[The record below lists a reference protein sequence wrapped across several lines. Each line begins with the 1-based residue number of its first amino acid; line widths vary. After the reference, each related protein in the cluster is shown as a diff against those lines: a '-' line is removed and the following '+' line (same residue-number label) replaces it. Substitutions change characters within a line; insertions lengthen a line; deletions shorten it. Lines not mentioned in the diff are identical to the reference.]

1 MADADLSPQTAVRRH
16 DAEGGARSGGAQT
29 EGDARRKASGASS
42 EDTPVLE
49 VENLSVTFPQ
59 RKSAPVNAV
68 RGVSYSVKKGE
79 FLAIVGESG
88 SGKSVSSTAVMGLLP
103 STAQISGD
111 IRYKGE
117 SLIGKTDHELSRLRG
132 SNIAMVF
139 QDPLSALNPVHPVGK
154 QIVEALLIHDPK
166 MSKDA
171 AWERAVELLRTVGI
185 PDPENRAN
193 AFPHEYSGGMRQRAM
208 IAIAIANNP
217 DLIIA
222 DEPTTALDVTIQAQI
237 MELLRK
243 AQQLTGAAI
252 VLITHDLGVV
262 AGYADKVA
270 VMYAGKLIETG
281 TVDDIFYRPRM
292 PYTIGLL
299 RSVPNVFTA
308 GKERL
313 VPLEGKP
320 PQLNALP
327 PGCPFADRC
336 PIAVDACLTAE
347 PELEEVHGEKLEADT
362 PIGTE
367 GHFAA
372 CIRSDEIE
380 AGTLKAPE
388 IFPRP
393 EPVEAVDRSGTSE
406 VLKVTD
412 LVKHFPLTKGAV
424 FRRRVG
430 TVRAVDGI
438 SFTLH
443 SGQTLGLVGES
454 GCGKS
459 TAVTQVMEMK
469 KPQAG
474 SIVINGVD
482 IEEAT
487 AAQRRTMRK
496 DVQIV
501 FQNPSAALD
510 PRLPVLDI
518 VGEPLTAHRVPA
530 KEREKRV
537 GDMLEL
543 VGLDRDM
550 AGRYPH
556 EFSGGQKQRIGI
568 ARALITDPK
577 VLVLDEPVSALDVS
591 IQAGVINLLEDLRDR
606 LDLSYVFVAHDLAVV
621 RQISDIIAV
630 MYLGRI
636 IEYGPVADVYENP
649 KHPYTRALISA
660 VPVPDPEVES
670 NRSQVLLEGDLP
682 APTQEFTGCAF
693 VSRCPLFKL
702 LDADAQ
708 AKCRQIRPELQ
719 QLGESAAACHHT
731 EHGHLLEES
740 HPTA

>member
-1 MADADLSPQTAVRRH
+1 MADTELSTQTTASRGAADEA
-16 DAEGGARSGGAQT
+16 
-29 EGDARRKASGASS
+29 
-42 EDTPVLE
+42 PVLE

-59 RKSAPVNAV
+59 RKSAPVQAV

-117 SLIGKTDHELSRLRG
+117 SLIGKTDHQMSRLRG

-154 QIVEALLIHDPK
+154 QIVEALIIHDPK
-166 MSKDA
+166 LSKEA
-171 AWERAVELLRTVGI
+171 AWERAVELLRIVGI

-208 IAIAIANNP
+208 IAIAIANDP

-243 AQQLTGAAI
+243 AQEITGAAI

-281 TVDDIFYRPRM
+281 TIDDIFYRPRM

-299 RSVPNVFTA
+299 RSVPNVVTA

-313 VPLEGKP
+313 VPLEGRP

-327 PGCPFADRC
+327 KGCPFAQRC
-336 PIAVDACLTAE
+336 PIAVEACLEVE
-347 PELEEVHGEKLEADT
+347 PDLQEVHGEVPAAESVVDS
-362 PIGTE
+362 E

-372 CIRSDEIE
+372 CIRADEIE
-380 AGTLKAPE
+380 SGALKAHE

-393 EPVEAVDRSGTSE
+393 EPVEIVDRSGRE
-406 VLKVTD
+406 KVLEVTD

-438 SFTLH
+438 SFELQT
-443 SGQTLGLVGES
+443 GQTLGLVGES

-469 KPQAG
+469 KPQSG
-474 SIVINGVD
+474 TITINGVNV
-482 IEEAT
+482 ESASPQ
-487 AAQRRTMRK
+487 QRREMRK

-518 VGEPLTAHRVPA
+518 VGEPLTAHGVSA
-530 KEREKRV
+530 ADREKRV

-543 VGLDRDM
+543 VGLDRSM
-550 AGRYPH
+550 ASRYPH

-606 LDLSYVFVAHDLAVV
+606 LGLSYVFVAHDLAVV
-621 RQISDIIAV
+621 RQISDVIAV

-670 NRSQVLLEGDLP
+670 KRTQVLLEGDLP

-693 VSRCPLFKL
+693 VSRCPLYKL

-708 AKCRQIRPELQ
+708 AKCREVSPELRKV
-719 QLGESAAACHHT
+719 GESAAACHHT
-731 EHGHLLEES
+731 ENSGLLETS
-740 HPTA
+740 HPTV

>member
-1 MADADLSPQTAVRRH
+1 MADTELSTQTTA
-16 DAEGGARSGGAQT
+16 SGGAVD
-29 EGDARRKASGASS
+29 EA
-42 EDTPVLE
+42 PVLE

-59 RKSAPVNAV
+59 RKSAPVQAV

-117 SLIGKTDHELSRLRG
+117 SLIGKTDHQMSRLRG

-154 QIVEALLIHDPK
+154 QIVEALIIHDPK
-166 MSKDA
+166 LSKEA
-171 AWERAVELLRTVGI
+171 AWERAVELLRIVGI

-208 IAIAIANNP
+208 IAIAIANDP

-243 AQQLTGAAI
+243 AQEITGAAI

-281 TVDDIFYRPRM
+281 SIDDIFYRPRM

-299 RSVPNVFTA
+299 RSVPNVVTA

-313 VPLEGKP
+313 VPLEGRP

-327 PGCPFADRC
+327 KGCPFAERC
-336 PIAVDACLTAE
+336 PIAVEACLEAE
-347 PELEEVHGEKLEADT
+347 PDLQEVHGEVPAAESAVD
-362 PIGTE
+362 PE

-372 CIRSDEIE
+372 CIRADEIE
-380 AGTLKAPE
+380 SGALKAHE

-393 EPVEAVDRSGTSE
+393 EPVEIVDRSGRE
-406 VLKVTD
+406 KVLEVTD
-412 LVKHFPLTKGAV
+412 LVKHFPLMKGAV

-438 SFTLH
+438 SFELH
-443 SGQTLGLVGES
+443 TGQTLGLVGES

-469 KPQAG
+469 KPQSG
-474 SIVINGVD
+474 TITINGIDV
-482 IEEAT
+482 ESASPQ
-487 AAQRRTMRK
+487 QRREMRK

-518 VGEPLTAHRVPA
+518 VGEPLTAHGVA
-530 KEREKRV
+530 AADREKRV

-543 VGLDRDM
+543 VGLDRSM
-550 AGRYPH
+550 ASRYPH

-606 LDLSYVFVAHDLAVV
+606 LGLSYVFVAHDLAVV
-621 RQISDIIAV
+621 RQISDVIAV

-670 NRSQVLLEGDLP
+670 KRTQVLLEGDLP

-693 VSRCPLFKL
+693 VSRCPLYKL

-708 AKCRQIRPELQ
+708 AKCREVSPELRKV
-719 QLGESAAACHHT
+719 GESAAACHHT
-731 EHGHLLEES
+731 ENSGLLEKS
-740 HPTA
+740 HPTV

>member
-1 MADADLSPQTAVRRH
+1 MADTELSTQTTA
-16 DAEGGARSGGAQT
+16 SGGAVD
-29 EGDARRKASGASS
+29 EA
-42 EDTPVLE
+42 PVLE

-59 RKSAPVNAV
+59 RKSAPVQAV

-117 SLIGKTDHELSRLRG
+117 SLIGKTDHQMSRLRG

-154 QIVEALLIHDPK
+154 QIVEALIIHDPK
-166 MSKDA
+166 LSKEA
-171 AWERAVELLRTVGI
+171 AWDRAVELLRIVGI

-243 AQQLTGAAI
+243 AQEITGAAI

-281 TVDDIFYRPRM
+281 SIDDIFYRPRM

-299 RSVPNVFTA
+299 RSVPNVVTA

-313 VPLEGKP
+313 VPLEGRP

-327 PGCPFADRC
+327 KGCPFAERC
-336 PIAVDACLTAE
+336 PIAVEACLEVE
-347 PELEEVHGEKLEADT
+347 PDLQEVHGEVPAAESVVDS
-362 PIGTE
+362 E

-372 CIRSDEIE
+372 CIRADEIDSG
-380 AGTLKAPE
+380 ALKAHE

-393 EPVEAVDRSGTSE
+393 EPVEIVDRSGRE
-406 VLKVTD
+406 KVLEVTD

-438 SFTLH
+438 SFELQT
-443 SGQTLGLVGES
+443 GQTLGLVGES

-469 KPQAG
+469 KPQSG
-474 SIVINGVD
+474 TISINGVNV
-482 IEEAT
+482 ESASPQ
-487 AAQRRTMRK
+487 QRREMRK

-518 VGEPLTAHRVPA
+518 VGEPLTAHGVSA
-530 KEREKRV
+530 ADREKRV

-543 VGLDRDM
+543 VGLDRSM
-550 AGRYPH
+550 ASRYPH

-606 LDLSYVFVAHDLAVV
+606 LGLSYVFVAHDLAVV
-621 RQISDIIAV
+621 RQISDVIAV

-670 NRSQVLLEGDLP
+670 KRTQVLLEGDLP

-693 VSRCPLFKL
+693 VSRCPLYKL

-708 AKCRQIRPELQ
+708 AKCREVSPELRKV
-719 QLGESAAACHHT
+719 GESAAACHHT
-731 EHGHLLEES
+731 ENSGLLEKS
-740 HPTA
+740 HPTV

>member
-1 MADADLSPQTAVRRH
+1 M
-16 DAEGGARSGGAQT
+16 
-29 EGDARRKASGASS
+29 
-42 EDTPVLE
+42 
-49 VENLSVTFPQ
+49 
-59 RKSAPVNAV
+59 
-68 RGVSYSVKKGE
+68 
-79 FLAIVGESG
+79 
-88 SGKSVSSTAVMGLLP
+88 
-103 STAQISGD
+103 
-111 IRYKGE
+111 
-117 SLIGKTDHELSRLRG
+117 SRLRG
-132 SNIAMVF
+132 SSIAMVF

-154 QIVEALLIHDPK
+154 QIVEALIIHDPK
-166 MSKDA
+166 LSKEA

-243 AQQLTGAAI
+243 AQEITGAAI

-281 TVDDIFYRPRM
+281 SIDDIFYRPRM

-299 RSVPNVFTA
+299 RSVPNVVTA

-313 VPLEGKP
+313 VPLEGRP

-327 PGCPFADRC
+327 KGCPFAQRC
-336 PIAVDACLTAE
+336 PIAVEACLEVE
-347 PELEEVHGEKLEADT
+347 PDLQEVHGEVPAAESVVDS
-362 PIGTE
+362 E

-372 CIRSDEIE
+372 CIRADEIE
-380 AGTLKAPE
+380 SGALKAHE

-393 EPVEAVDRSGTSE
+393 EPVEIVDRSGRE
-406 VLKVTD
+406 QVLEVTD

-438 SFTLH
+438 SFELH
-443 SGQTLGLVGES
+443 TGQTLGLVGES

-469 KPQAG
+469 KPQSG
-474 SIVINGVD
+474 TITINGVNV
-482 IEEAT
+482 ESASPQ
-487 AAQRRTMRK
+487 QRREMRK

-518 VGEPLTAHRVPA
+518 VGEPLTAHGVSA
-530 KEREKRV
+530 ADREKRV

-543 VGLDRDM
+543 VGLDRSM
-550 AGRYPH
+550 ASRYPH

-606 LDLSYVFVAHDLAVV
+606 LGLSYVFVAHDLAVV
-621 RQISDIIAV
+621 RQISDVIAV

-670 NRSQVLLEGDLP
+670 KRTQVLLEGDLP

-693 VSRCPLFKL
+693 VSRCPLYKL

-708 AKCRQIRPELQ
+708 AKCREVSPELRKV
-719 QLGESAAACHHT
+719 GESAAACHHT
-731 EHGHLLEES
+731 ENSGLLEKS
-740 HPTA
+740 HPTV

>member
-1 MADADLSPQTAVRRH
+1 MADTELSTQTTA
-16 DAEGGARSGGAQT
+16 SGGAVD
-29 EGDARRKASGASS
+29 EA
-42 EDTPVLE
+42 PVLE

-59 RKSAPVNAV
+59 RKSAPVQAV

-117 SLIGKTDHELSRLRG
+117 SLIGKTDHQMSRLRG

-154 QIVEALLIHDPK
+154 QIVEALIIHDPK
-166 MSKDA
+166 LSKEA
-171 AWERAVELLRTVGI
+171 AWERAVELLRIVGI

-208 IAIAIANNP
+208 IAIAIANDP

-243 AQQLTGAAI
+243 AQEITGAAI

-281 TVDDIFYRPRM
+281 SIDDIFYRPRM

-299 RSVPNVFTA
+299 RSVPNVVTA

-313 VPLEGKP
+313 VPLEGRP

-327 PGCPFADRC
+327 KGCPFAERC
-336 PIAVDACLTAE
+336 PIAVEACLEIE
-347 PELEEVHGEKLEADT
+347 PDLQEVHGEVPAAESVVDS
-362 PIGTE
+362 E

-372 CIRSDEIE
+372 CIRADEIE
-380 AGTLKAPE
+380 SGALKAHE

-393 EPVEAVDRSGTSE
+393 EPVEIVDRSGRE
-406 VLKVTD
+406 KVLEVTD

-438 SFTLH
+438 SFELQT
-443 SGQTLGLVGES
+443 GQTLGLVGES

-469 KPQAG
+469 KPQSG
-474 SIVINGVD
+474 TITINGIDV
-482 IEEAT
+482 ESASPQ
-487 AAQRRTMRK
+487 QRREMRK

-518 VGEPLTAHRVPA
+518 VGEPLTVHGVAA
-530 KEREKRV
+530 ADREKRV

-543 VGLDRDM
+543 VGLDRSM
-550 AGRYPH
+550 ASRYPH

-606 LDLSYVFVAHDLAVV
+606 LGLSYVFVAHDLAVV
-621 RQISDIIAV
+621 RQISDVIAV

-670 NRSQVLLEGDLP
+670 KRTQVLLEGDLP

-693 VSRCPLFKL
+693 VSRCPLYKL

-708 AKCRQIRPELQ
+708 AKCREVSPELRKV
-719 QLGESAAACHHT
+719 GESAAACHHT
-731 EHGHLLEES
+731 ENSGLLEKS
-740 HPTA
+740 HPTV

>member
-1 MADADLSPQTAVRRH
+1 MADTELSTQTTA
-16 DAEGGARSGGAQT
+16 SGGAVD
-29 EGDARRKASGASS
+29 EA
-42 EDTPVLE
+42 PVLE

-59 RKSAPVNAV
+59 RKSAPVQAV

-117 SLIGKTDHELSRLRG
+117 SLIGKTDHQMSRLRG

-154 QIVEALLIHDPK
+154 QIVEALIIHNPK
-166 MSKDA
+166 LSKEA

-208 IAIAIANNP
+208 IAIAIANDP

-243 AQQLTGAAI
+243 AQEITGAAV

-281 TVDDIFYRPRM
+281 SIDDIFYRPRM

-299 RSVPNVFTA
+299 RSVPNVVTA

-313 VPLEGKP
+313 VPLEGRP

-327 PGCPFADRC
+327 KGCPFAQRC
-336 PIAVDACLTAE
+336 PIAVEACLEIE
-347 PELEEVHGEKLEADT
+347 PDLQEVHGEVAAAESVVDS
-362 PIGTE
+362 E

-372 CIRSDEIE
+372 CIRADEIE
-380 AGTLKAPE
+380 SGALKAHE

-393 EPVEAVDRSGTSE
+393 EPVEIVDRSGRE
-406 VLKVTD
+406 KVLEVTD

-438 SFTLH
+438 SFELQT
-443 SGQTLGLVGES
+443 GQTLGLVGES

-469 KPQAG
+469 KPQSG
-474 SIVINGVD
+474 TISINGIDV
-482 IEEAT
+482 ESASPQ
-487 AAQRRTMRK
+487 QRREMRK

-518 VGEPLTAHRVPA
+518 VGEPLTAHGVA
-530 KEREKRV
+530 AADREKRV

-543 VGLDRDM
+543 VGLDRSM
-550 AGRYPH
+550 ASRYPH

-606 LDLSYVFVAHDLAVV
+606 LGLSYVFVAHDLAVV
-621 RQISDIIAV
+621 RQISDVIAV

-670 NRSQVLLEGDLP
+670 KRTQVLLEGDLP

-693 VSRCPLFKL
+693 VSRCPLYKL

-708 AKCRQIRPELQ
+708 AKCREVSPELRKV
-719 QLGESAAACHHT
+719 GESAAACHHT
-731 EHGHLLEES
+731 ENSGLLEKS
-740 HPTA
+740 HPTV

>member
-1 MADADLSPQTAVRRH
+1 MADTELSTQTTA
-16 DAEGGARSGGAQT
+16 SGGAVD
-29 EGDARRKASGASS
+29 EA
-42 EDTPVLE
+42 PVLE

-59 RKSAPVNAV
+59 RKSAPVQAV

-117 SLIGKTDHELSRLRG
+117 SLIGKTDHQMSRLRG

-154 QIVEALLIHDPK
+154 QIVEALIIHDPK
-166 MSKDA
+166 LSKEA
-171 AWERAVELLRTVGI
+171 AWDRAVELLRIVGI

-243 AQQLTGAAI
+243 AQEITGAAI

-281 TVDDIFYRPRM
+281 SIDNIFYRPRM

-299 RSVPNVFTA
+299 RSVPNVVTA

-313 VPLEGKP
+313 VPLEGRP

-327 PGCPFADRC
+327 KGCPFAERC
-336 PIAVDACLTAE
+336 PIAVEACLEVE
-347 PELEEVHGEKLEADT
+347 PDLQEVHGEVPASESVVDS
-362 PIGTE
+362 E

-372 CIRSDEIE
+372 CIRADEIE
-380 AGTLKAPE
+380 SGELKAHE

-393 EPVEAVDRSGTSE
+393 EPVEIVDRSGRE
-406 VLKVTD
+406 KVLEVTD
-412 LVKHFPLTKGAV
+412 VVKHFPLTKGAV

-438 SFTLH
+438 SFELQT
-443 SGQTLGLVGES
+443 GQTLGLVGES

-469 KPQAG
+469 KPQSG
-474 SIVINGVD
+474 TITINGVNV
-482 IEEAT
+482 ESASPQ
-487 AAQRRTMRK
+487 QRREMRK

-518 VGEPLTAHRVPA
+518 VGEPLTVHGVAA
-530 KEREKRV
+530 ADREKRV

-543 VGLDRDM
+543 VGLDRSM
-550 AGRYPH
+550 ASRYPH

-591 IQAGVINLLEDLRDR
+591 IQAGVINLLEDLRNR
-606 LDLSYVFVAHDLAVV
+606 LGLSYVFVAHDLAVV
-621 RQISDIIAV
+621 RQISDVIAV

-670 NRSQVLLEGDLP
+670 KRTQVLLEGDLP

-693 VSRCPLFKL
+693 VSRCPLYKL

-708 AKCRQIRPELQ
+708 AKCREVSPELRKV
-719 QLGESAAACHHT
+719 GESAAACHHT
-731 EHGHLLEES
+731 ENSGLLEKS
-740 HPTA
+740 HPTV

>member
-1 MADADLSPQTAVRRH
+1 MADTELSTQTTASRGAADEA
-16 DAEGGARSGGAQT
+16 
-29 EGDARRKASGASS
+29 
-42 EDTPVLE
+42 PVLE

-59 RKSAPVNAV
+59 RKSAPVQAV

-117 SLIGKTDHELSRLRG
+117 SLIGKTDHQMSRLRG

-154 QIVEALLIHDPK
+154 QIVEALIIHDPK
-166 MSKDA
+166 LSKEA
-171 AWERAVELLRTVGI
+171 AWERAVELLRIVGI

-208 IAIAIANNP
+208 IAIAIANDP

-243 AQQLTGAAI
+243 AQEITGAAI

-281 TVDDIFYRPRM
+281 SIDDIFYRPRM

-299 RSVPNVFTA
+299 RSVPNVVTA

-313 VPLEGKP
+313 VPLEGRP

-327 PGCPFADRC
+327 KGCPFAERC
-336 PIAVDACLTAE
+336 PIAVEACLEDE
-347 PELEEVHGEKLEADT
+347 PDLQEVHGEVPAAESAVD
-362 PIGTE
+362 PE
-367 GHFAA
+367 GHFVA
-372 CIRSDEIE
+372 CIRADEIDSG
-380 AGTLKAPE
+380 ALKAHE

-393 EPVEAVDRSGTSE
+393 EPVEIVDRSGRE
-406 VLKVTD
+406 KVLEVTD

-438 SFTLH
+438 SFELQT
-443 SGQTLGLVGES
+443 GQTLGLVGES

-469 KPQAG
+469 KPQSG
-474 SIVINGVD
+474 TITINGIDV
-482 IEEAT
+482 ESASPQ
-487 AAQRRTMRK
+487 QRREMRK

-518 VGEPLTAHRVPA
+518 VGEPLTVHGVAA
-530 KEREKRV
+530 ADREKRV

-543 VGLDRDM
+543 VGLDRSM
-550 AGRYPH
+550 ASRYPH

-606 LDLSYVFVAHDLAVV
+606 LGLSYIFVAHDLAVV
-621 RQISDIIAV
+621 RQISDVIAV

-670 NRSQVLLEGDLP
+670 KRTQVLLEGDLP

-693 VSRCPLFKL
+693 VSRCPLYKL

-708 AKCRQIRPELQ
+708 AKCREVSPELRKV
-719 QLGESAAACHHT
+719 GESAAACHHT
-731 EHGHLLEES
+731 ENSGLLEKS
-740 HPTA
+740 HPTV

>member
-1 MADADLSPQTAVRRH
+1 MADTELSTQTTASRGAADEA
-16 DAEGGARSGGAQT
+16 
-29 EGDARRKASGASS
+29 
-42 EDTPVLE
+42 PVLE

-59 RKSAPVNAV
+59 RKSAPVQAV

-117 SLIGKTDHELSRLRG
+117 SLIGKTDHQMSRLRG

-154 QIVEALLIHDPK
+154 QIVEALIIHDPK
-166 MSKDA
+166 LSKEA
-171 AWERAVELLRTVGI
+171 AWERAVELLRIVGI

-208 IAIAIANNP
+208 IAIAIANDP

-243 AQQLTGAAI
+243 AQEITGAAI

-281 TVDDIFYRPRM
+281 TIDDIFYRPRM

-299 RSVPNVFTA
+299 RSVPNVVTA

-313 VPLEGKP
+313 VPLEGRP

-327 PGCPFADRC
+327 KGCPFAQRC
-336 PIAVDACLTAE
+336 PIAVEACLEVE
-347 PELEEVHGEKLEADT
+347 PDLQEVHGEVPAAESVVDS
-362 PIGTE
+362 E

-372 CIRSDEIE
+372 CIRADEIE
-380 AGTLKAPE
+380 SGALKAHE

-393 EPVEAVDRSGTSE
+393 EPVEIVDRSGRE
-406 VLKVTD
+406 KVLEVTD

-438 SFTLH
+438 SFELQT
-443 SGQTLGLVGES
+443 GQTLGLVGES

-469 KPQAG
+469 KPQSGTIA
-474 SIVINGVD
+474 INGVNV
-482 IEEAT
+482 ESAT
-487 AAQRRTMRK
+487 PQQRREMRK

-518 VGEPLTAHRVPA
+518 VGEPLTAHGVSA
-530 KEREKRV
+530 ADREKRV

-543 VGLDRDM
+543 VGLDRTM
-550 AGRYPH
+550 ASRYPH

-606 LDLSYVFVAHDLAVV
+606 LGLSYVFVAHDLAVV
-621 RQISDIIAV
+621 RQISDVIAV

-670 NRSQVLLEGDLP
+670 KRTQVLLEGDLP

-693 VSRCPLFKL
+693 VSRCPLYKL

-708 AKCRQIRPELQ
+708 AKCREVSPELRKV
-719 QLGESAAACHHT
+719 GESAAACHHT
-731 EHGHLLEES
+731 ENSGLLEKS
-740 HPTA
+740 HPTV

>member
-1 MADADLSPQTAVRRH
+1 MADTELSTQTTASRGAADEA
-16 DAEGGARSGGAQT
+16 
-29 EGDARRKASGASS
+29 
-42 EDTPVLE
+42 PVLE

-59 RKSAPVNAV
+59 RKSAPVQAV

-117 SLIGKTDHELSRLRG
+117 SLIGKTDHQMSRLRG

-154 QIVEALLIHDPK
+154 QIVEALIIHDPK
-166 MSKDA
+166 LSKEA
-171 AWERAVELLRTVGI
+171 AWDRAVELLRIVGI

-208 IAIAIANNP
+208 IAIAIANDP

-243 AQQLTGAAI
+243 AQEITGAAI

-281 TVDDIFYRPRM
+281 SIDDIFYRPRM

-299 RSVPNVFTA
+299 RSVPNVVTA

-313 VPLEGKP
+313 VPLEGRP

-327 PGCPFADRC
+327 KGCPFAERC
-336 PIAVDACLTAE
+336 PIAVEACLEVE
-347 PELEEVHGEKLEADT
+347 PDLQEVHGEV
-362 PIGTE
+362 PGTESVVDSE

-372 CIRSDEIE
+372 CIRADEIE
-380 AGTLKAPE
+380 SGALKAHE

-393 EPVEAVDRSGTSE
+393 EPVEIVDRSGRE
-406 VLKVTD
+406 KVLEVTD

-438 SFTLH
+438 SFELQT
-443 SGQTLGLVGES
+443 GQTLGLVGES

-469 KPQAG
+469 KPQSG
-474 SIVINGVD
+474 TITINGIDV
-482 IEEAT
+482 ESASPQ
-487 AAQRRTMRK
+487 QRREMRK

-518 VGEPLTAHRVPA
+518 VGEPLTVHGVAA
-530 KEREKRV
+530 ADREKRV

-543 VGLDRDM
+543 VGLDRTM
-550 AGRYPH
+550 ASRYPH

-606 LDLSYVFVAHDLAVV
+606 LGLSYVFVAHDLAVV
-621 RQISDIIAV
+621 RQISDVIAV

-670 NRSQVLLEGDLP
+670 KRTQVLLEGDLP

-693 VSRCPLFKL
+693 VSRCPLYKL

-708 AKCRQIRPELQ
+708 AKCREVSPELRKV
-719 QLGESAAACHHT
+719 GESAAACHHT
-731 EHGHLLEES
+731 ENSGLLEKS
-740 HPTA
+740 HPTV

>member
-1 MADADLSPQTAVRRH
+1 MADTELSTQTTA
-16 DAEGGARSGGAQT
+16 S
-29 EGDARRKASGASS
+29 SGAVD
-42 EDTPVLE
+42 EAPVLE

-59 RKSAPVNAV
+59 RKSAPVQAV

-117 SLIGKTDHELSRLRG
+117 SLIGKTDHQMSRLRG

-154 QIVEALLIHDPK
+154 QIVEALIIHDPK
-166 MSKDA
+166 LSKEA
-171 AWERAVELLRTVGI
+171 AWERAVELLRIVGI

-208 IAIAIANNP
+208 IAIAIANDP

-243 AQQLTGAAI
+243 AQEITGAAI

-281 TVDDIFYRPRM
+281 SIDDIFYRPRM

-299 RSVPNVFTA
+299 RSVPNVVTA

-313 VPLEGKP
+313 VPLEGRP

-327 PGCPFADRC
+327 KGCPFAERC
-336 PIAVDACLTAE
+336 PIAVEACLEVE
-347 PELEEVHGEKLEADT
+347 PNLQEVHGEVPAAESVVDS
-362 PIGTE
+362 E

-372 CIRSDEIE
+372 CIRADEIE
-380 AGTLKAPE
+380 SGALKAHE

-393 EPVEAVDRSGTSE
+393 EPVETVDRSGRE
-406 VLKVTD
+406 KVLEVTD

-438 SFTLH
+438 SFELQT
-443 SGQTLGLVGES
+443 GQTLGLVGES

-469 KPQAG
+469 KPQSG
-474 SIVINGVD
+474 TITINGVNV
-482 IEEAT
+482 ESASPQ
-487 AAQRRTMRK
+487 QRREMRK

-518 VGEPLTAHRVPA
+518 VGEPLTVHGVAA
-530 KEREKRV
+530 ADREKRV

-543 VGLDRDM
+543 VGLDRSM
-550 AGRYPH
+550 ASRYPH

-606 LDLSYVFVAHDLAVV
+606 LGLSYVFVAHDLAVV
-621 RQISDIIAV
+621 RQISDVIAV

-670 NRSQVLLEGDLP
+670 KRTQVLLEGDLP

-693 VSRCPLFKL
+693 VSRCPLYKL

-708 AKCRQIRPELQ
+708 AKCREVSPELRKV
-719 QLGESAAACHHT
+719 GESAAACHHT
-731 EHGHLLEES
+731 ENSGLLEKS
-740 HPTA
+740 HPTV

>member
-1 MADADLSPQTAVRRH
+1 MADTELPTQTTTSGNTADEA
-16 DAEGGARSGGAQT
+16 
-29 EGDARRKASGASS
+29 
-42 EDTPVLE
+42 PVLE

-59 RKSAPVNAV
+59 RKSAPVEAV

-117 SLIGKTDHELSRLRG
+117 SLIGKTDHQMSQLRG
-132 SNIAMVF
+132 SSIAMVF

-154 QIVEALLIHDPK
+154 QIVEALIIHNPK
-166 MSKDA
+166 LSKDD
-171 AWERAVELLRTVGI
+171 AWERAVELLRVVGI

-208 IAIAIANNP
+208 IAIAIANDP

-243 AQQLTGAAI
+243 AQELTGAAI

-281 TVDDIFYRPRM
+281 SIDDIFYRPRM

-299 RSVPNVFTA
+299 RSVPNVVTA

-313 VPLEGKP
+313 VPLEGRP

-327 PGCPFADRC
+327 KGCPFAQRC
-336 PIAVDACLTAE
+336 PIAVEACLETE
-347 PELEEVHGEKLEADT
+347 PHLEEVHGEVPAEQAVVDS
-362 PIGTE
+362 E

-372 CIRSDEIE
+372 CIRADEIE
-380 AGTLKAPE
+380 SGALEAHE

-393 EPVEAVDRSGTSE
+393 EPVEIVDRSGSE
-406 VLKVTD
+406 KVLEVTD

-438 SFTLH
+438 SFELH
-443 SGQTLGLVGES
+443 TGQTLGLVGES

-469 KPQAG
+469 KPQSG
-474 SIVINGVD
+474 TITINGIN
-482 IEEAT
+482 IESAST
-487 AAQRRTMRK
+487 QQRREMRK

-518 VGEPLTAHRVPA
+518 VGEPLTAHGVA
-530 KEREKRV
+530 KGDREKRV

-543 VGLDRDM
+543 VGLDRSM
-550 AGRYPH
+550 ASRYPH

-577 VLVLDEPVSALDVS
+577 VLILDEPVSALDVS

-606 LDLSYVFVAHDLAVV
+606 LGLSYVFVAHDLAVI

-636 IEYGPVADVYENP
+636 IEYGPVGEVYENP
-649 KHPYTRALISA
+649 KHPYTRALISS
-660 VPVPDPEVES
+660 VPVPDPKIES
-670 NRSQVLLEGDLP
+670 QRSQVLLEGDLP

-693 VSRCPLFKL
+693 AARCPLYKL

-708 AKCRQIRPELQ
+708 AQCREVSPGLNKVGQ
-719 QLGESAAACHHT
+719 SAAACHHT
-731 EHGHLLEES
+731 DNSGLLEKN
-740 HPTA
+740 HPAV

>member
-1 MADADLSPQTAVRRH
+1 MADTELSTQTAASR
-16 DAEGGARSGGAQT
+16 GAVDEA
-29 EGDARRKASGASS
+29 
-42 EDTPVLE
+42 PVLE

-59 RKSAPVNAV
+59 RKSAPVQAV

-117 SLIGKTDHELSRLRG
+117 SLIGKTDHQMSRLRG

-154 QIVEALLIHDPK
+154 QIVEALIIHDPK
-166 MSKDA
+166 LSKEA
-171 AWERAVELLRTVGI
+171 AWERAVELLRIVGI

-208 IAIAIANNP
+208 IAIAIANDP

-243 AQQLTGAAI
+243 AQEITGAAI

-281 TVDDIFYRPRM
+281 SIDDIFYRPRM

-299 RSVPNVFTA
+299 RSVPNVVTA

-313 VPLEGKP
+313 VPLEGRP

-327 PGCPFADRC
+327 KGCPFAQRC
-336 PIAVDACLTAE
+336 PIAVEACLEIE
-347 PELEEVHGEKLEADT
+347 PDLQEVHGEVPAAESVVDS
-362 PIGTE
+362 E

-372 CIRSDEIE
+372 CIRADEIE
-380 AGTLKAPE
+380 SGTLKAHE

-393 EPVEAVDRSGTSE
+393 EPVEIVDRSGRE
-406 VLKVTD
+406 KVLEVTD
-412 LVKHFPLTKGAV
+412 LVKHFSLTKGAV

-438 SFTLH
+438 SFELH
-443 SGQTLGLVGES
+443 TGQTLGLVGES

-469 KPQAG
+469 KPQSGTIA
-474 SIVINGVD
+474 INGVNV
-482 IEEAT
+482 ESAT
-487 AAQRRTMRK
+487 PQQRREMRK

-518 VGEPLTAHRVPA
+518 VGEPLTAHGVSA
-530 KEREKRV
+530 ADREKRV

-543 VGLDRDM
+543 VGLDRTM
-550 AGRYPH
+550 ASRYPH

-606 LDLSYVFVAHDLAVV
+606 LGLSYVFVAHDLAVV
-621 RQISDIIAV
+621 RQISDVIAV

-670 NRSQVLLEGDLP
+670 KRTHVLLEGDLP

-693 VSRCPLFKL
+693 VSRCPLYKL
-702 LDADAQ
+702 LDTDAQ
-708 AKCRQIRPELQ
+708 AKCREVSPELRTV
-719 QLGESAAACHHT
+719 GESAAACHHT
-731 EHGHLLEES
+731 ENSGLLETN
-740 HPTA
+740 HPTV

>member
-1 MADADLSPQTAVRRH
+1 MADTELSTQTTA
-16 DAEGGARSGGAQT
+16 SGGAVD
-29 EGDARRKASGASS
+29 EA
-42 EDTPVLE
+42 PVLE

-59 RKSAPVNAV
+59 RKSAPVQAV

-117 SLIGKTDHELSRLRG
+117 SLIGKTDHQMSRLRG

-154 QIVEALLIHDPK
+154 QIVEALIIHNPK
-166 MSKDA
+166 LSKEA
-171 AWERAVELLRTVGI
+171 AWERSVELLRTVGI

-208 IAIAIANNP
+208 IAIAIANDP

-243 AQQLTGAAI
+243 AQEITGAAI

-281 TVDDIFYRPRM
+281 SIDDIFYRPRM

-299 RSVPNVFTA
+299 RSVPNVVTA

-313 VPLEGKP
+313 VPLEGRP

-327 PGCPFADRC
+327 KGCPFAQRC
-336 PIAVDACLTAE
+336 PIAVEACLEIE
-347 PELEEVHGEKLEADT
+347 PDLQEVHGEVAAAESVVDS
-362 PIGTE
+362 E

-372 CIRSDEIE
+372 CIRADEIE
-380 AGTLKAPE
+380 SGALKAHE
-388 IFPRP
+388 VFPRP
-393 EPVEAVDRSGTSE
+393 EPVEIVDRSGRE
-406 VLKVTD
+406 KVLEVTD

-438 SFTLH
+438 SFELQT
-443 SGQTLGLVGES
+443 GQTLGLVGES

-469 KPQAG
+469 KPQSG
-474 SIVINGVD
+474 TITINGIDV
-482 IEEAT
+482 ESASPQ
-487 AAQRRTMRK
+487 QRREMRK

-518 VGEPLTAHRVPA
+518 VGEPLTAHGVSA
-530 KEREKRV
+530 ADREKRV

-543 VGLDRDM
+543 VGLDRSM
-550 AGRYPH
+550 ASRYPH

-606 LDLSYVFVAHDLAVV
+606 LGLSYVFVAHDLAVV
-621 RQISDIIAV
+621 RQISDVIAV

-670 NRSQVLLEGDLP
+670 ARTQVLLEGDLP

-693 VSRCPLFKL
+693 VSRCPLYKL

-708 AKCRQIRPELQ
+708 AKCREVSPELRKV
-719 QLGESAAACHHT
+719 GESAAACHHT
-731 EHGHLLEES
+731 ENSGLLEKS
-740 HPTA
+740 HPTV

>member
-1 MADADLSPQTAVRRH
+1 MADTELSTQTTA
-16 DAEGGARSGGAQT
+16 SGGAVD
-29 EGDARRKASGASS
+29 EA
-42 EDTPVLE
+42 PVLE

-59 RKSAPVNAV
+59 RKSAPVQAV

-117 SLIGKTDHELSRLRG
+117 SLIGKTDHQMSRLRG

-154 QIVEALLIHDPK
+154 QIVEALIIHDPK
-166 MSKDA
+166 LSKEA
-171 AWERAVELLRTVGI
+171 AWDRAVELLRIVGI

-243 AQQLTGAAI
+243 AQEITGAAI

-281 TVDDIFYRPRM
+281 SIDNIFYRPRM

-299 RSVPNVFTA
+299 RSVPNVVTA

-313 VPLEGKP
+313 VPLEGRP

-327 PGCPFADRC
+327 KGCPFAERC
-336 PIAVDACLTAE
+336 PIAVEACLEVE
-347 PELEEVHGEKLEADT
+347 PDLQEVHGEVPAAESVVDS
-362 PIGTE
+362 E

-372 CIRSDEIE
+372 CIRADEIE
-380 AGTLKAPE
+380 SGELKAHE

-393 EPVEAVDRSGTSE
+393 EPVEIVDRSGRE
-406 VLKVTD
+406 KVLEVTD
-412 LVKHFPLTKGAV
+412 VVKHFPLTKGAV

-438 SFTLH
+438 SFELQT
-443 SGQTLGLVGES
+443 GQTLGLVGES

-469 KPQAG
+469 KPQSG
-474 SIVINGVD
+474 TISINGVNV
-482 IEEAT
+482 ESASPQ
-487 AAQRRTMRK
+487 QRREMRK

-518 VGEPLTAHRVPA
+518 VGEPLTVHGVAA
-530 KEREKRV
+530 ADREKRV

-543 VGLDRDM
+543 VGLDRSM
-550 AGRYPH
+550 ASRYPH

-606 LDLSYVFVAHDLAVV
+606 LGLSYVFVAHDLAVV
-621 RQISDIIAV
+621 RQISDVIAV

-670 NRSQVLLEGDLP
+670 KRTQVLLEGDLP

-693 VSRCPLFKL
+693 VSRCPLYKL

-708 AKCRQIRPELQ
+708 AKCREVSPELRKV
-719 QLGESAAACHHT
+719 GESAAACHHT
-731 EHGHLLEES
+731 ENSGLLEKS
-740 HPTA
+740 HPTV

>member
-1 MADADLSPQTAVRRH
+1 MADTELSTQTTA
-16 DAEGGARSGGAQT
+16 SGGAVD
-29 EGDARRKASGASS
+29 EA
-42 EDTPVLE
+42 PVLE

-59 RKSAPVNAV
+59 RKSAPVQAV
-68 RGVSYSVKKGE
+68 RGVSYCVKKGE

-117 SLIGKTDHELSRLRG
+117 SLIGKTDHQMSRLRG

-154 QIVEALLIHDPK
+154 QIVEALIIHDPK
-166 MSKDA
+166 LSKEA
-171 AWERAVELLRTVGI
+171 AWERAVELLRIVGI

-208 IAIAIANNP
+208 IAIAIANDP

-243 AQQLTGAAI
+243 AQEITGAAI

-281 TVDDIFYRPRM
+281 SIDDIFYRPRM

-299 RSVPNVFTA
+299 RSVPNVVTA

-313 VPLEGKP
+313 VPLEGRP

-327 PGCPFADRC
+327 KGCPFAQRC
-336 PIAVDACLTAE
+336 PIAVEACLEIE
-347 PELEEVHGEKLEADT
+347 PDLQEVHGKVAAAESVVDS
-362 PIGTE
+362 E

-372 CIRSDEIE
+372 CIRADEIE
-380 AGTLKAPE
+380 SGALKAHE

-393 EPVEAVDRSGTSE
+393 EPVEIVDRSGRE
-406 VLKVTD
+406 KVLEVTD

-438 SFTLH
+438 SFELQT
-443 SGQTLGLVGES
+443 GQTLGLVGES

-469 KPQAG
+469 KPQSG
-474 SIVINGVD
+474 TISINGIDV
-482 IEEAT
+482 ESASPQ
-487 AAQRRTMRK
+487 QRREMRK

-518 VGEPLTAHRVPA
+518 VGEPLTAHGVA
-530 KEREKRV
+530 AADREKRV

-543 VGLDRDM
+543 VGLDRSM
-550 AGRYPH
+550 ASRYPH

-606 LDLSYVFVAHDLAVV
+606 LGLSYVFVAHDLAVV
-621 RQISDIIAV
+621 RQISDVIAV

-670 NRSQVLLEGDLP
+670 KRTQVLLEGDLP

-693 VSRCPLFKL
+693 VSRCPLYKL

-708 AKCRQIRPELQ
+708 AKCREVSPELRKV
-719 QLGESAAACHHT
+719 GESAAACHHT
-731 EHGHLLEES
+731 ENSGLLEKS
-740 HPTA
+740 HPTV

>member
-1 MADADLSPQTAVRRH
+1 MADTELSTQTTASRGAV
-16 DAEGGARSGGAQT
+16 DEA
-29 EGDARRKASGASS
+29 
-42 EDTPVLE
+42 PVLE

-59 RKSAPVNAV
+59 RKSAPVQAV

-117 SLIGKTDHELSRLRG
+117 SLIGKTDHQMSRLRG

-154 QIVEALLIHDPK
+154 QIVEALIIHDPK
-166 MSKDA
+166 LSKEA
-171 AWERAVELLRTVGI
+171 AWERAVELLRIVGI

-208 IAIAIANNP
+208 IAIAIANDP

-243 AQQLTGAAI
+243 AQEITGAAI

-281 TVDDIFYRPRM
+281 SIDDIFYRPRM

-299 RSVPNVFTA
+299 RSVPNVVTA

-313 VPLEGKP
+313 VPLEGRP

-327 PGCPFADRC
+327 KGCPFAQRC
-336 PIAVDACLTAE
+336 PIAVEACLEIE
-347 PELEEVHGEKLEADT
+347 PDLQEVHGEVAAAESVVDS
-362 PIGTE
+362 E

-372 CIRSDEIE
+372 CIRADEIE
-380 AGTLKAPE
+380 SGALKAHE
-388 IFPRP
+388 VFPRP
-393 EPVEAVDRSGTSE
+393 EPVEIVDRSGRE
-406 VLKVTD
+406 KVLEVTD

-438 SFTLH
+438 SFELQT
-443 SGQTLGLVGES
+443 GQTLGLVGES

-469 KPQAG
+469 KPQSG
-474 SIVINGVD
+474 TITINGIDV
-482 IEEAT
+482 ESASPQ
-487 AAQRRTMRK
+487 QRREMRK

-518 VGEPLTAHRVPA
+518 VGEPLTAHGVSA
-530 KEREKRV
+530 ADREKRV

-543 VGLDRDM
+543 VGLDRSM
-550 AGRYPH
+550 ASRYPH

-606 LDLSYVFVAHDLAVV
+606 LGLSYVFVAHDLAVV
-621 RQISDIIAV
+621 RQISDVIAV

-670 NRSQVLLEGDLP
+670 ARTQVLLEGDLP

-693 VSRCPLFKL
+693 VSRCPLYKL

-708 AKCRQIRPELQ
+708 AKCREVSPELRKV
-719 QLGESAAACHHT
+719 GESAAACHHT
-731 EHGHLLEES
+731 ENSGLLEKS
-740 HPTA
+740 HPTV

>member
-1 MADADLSPQTAVRRH
+1 MADTELSTQTTA
-16 DAEGGARSGGAQT
+16 SGGAVD
-29 EGDARRKASGASS
+29 EA
-42 EDTPVLE
+42 PVLE

-59 RKSAPVNAV
+59 RKSAPVQAV

-117 SLIGKTDHELSRLRG
+117 SLIGKTDHQMSRLRG

-154 QIVEALLIHDPK
+154 QIVEALIIHDPK
-166 MSKDA
+166 LSKEA
-171 AWERAVELLRTVGI
+171 AWDRAVELLRIVGI

-243 AQQLTGAAI
+243 AQEITGAAI

-281 TVDDIFYRPRM
+281 SIDNIFYRPRM

-299 RSVPNVFTA
+299 RSVPNVVTA

-313 VPLEGKP
+313 VPLEGRP

-327 PGCPFADRC
+327 KGCPFAERC
-336 PIAVDACLTAE
+336 PIAVEACLEVE
-347 PELEEVHGEKLEADT
+347 PDLQEVHGEVPAAESVVDS
-362 PIGTE
+362 E

-372 CIRSDEIE
+372 CIRADEIDSG
-380 AGTLKAPE
+380 ALKAHE

-393 EPVEAVDRSGTSE
+393 EPVEIVDRSGRE
-406 VLKVTD
+406 KVLEVTD

-438 SFTLH
+438 SFELH
-443 SGQTLGLVGES
+443 TGQTLGLVGES

-469 KPQAG
+469 KPQSG
-474 SIVINGVD
+474 TISINGVNV
-482 IEEAT
+482 ESASPQ
-487 AAQRRTMRK
+487 QRREMRK

-518 VGEPLTAHRVPA
+518 VGEPLTVHGVAA
-530 KEREKRV
+530 ADREKRV

-543 VGLDRDM
+543 VGLDRSM
-550 AGRYPH
+550 ASRYPH

-606 LDLSYVFVAHDLAVV
+606 LGLSYVFVAHDLAVV
-621 RQISDIIAV
+621 RQISDVIAV

-670 NRSQVLLEGDLP
+670 KRTQVLLEGDLP

-693 VSRCPLFKL
+693 VSRCPLYKL

-708 AKCRQIRPELQ
+708 AKCREVSPELRKV
-719 QLGESAAACHHT
+719 GESAAACHHT
-731 EHGHLLEES
+731 ENSGLLEKS
-740 HPTA
+740 HPTV

>member
-1 MADADLSPQTAVRRH
+1 MADTELSTQTTASRGAADEA
-16 DAEGGARSGGAQT
+16 
-29 EGDARRKASGASS
+29 
-42 EDTPVLE
+42 PVLE

-59 RKSAPVNAV
+59 RKSAPVQAV

-117 SLIGKTDHELSRLRG
+117 SLIGKTDHQMSRLRG

-154 QIVEALLIHDPK
+154 QIVEALIIHDPK
-166 MSKDA
+166 LSKEA

-208 IAIAIANNP
+208 IAIAIANDP

-243 AQQLTGAAI
+243 AQEITGAAI

-281 TVDDIFYRPRM
+281 SIDDIFYRPRM

-299 RSVPNVFTA
+299 RSVPNVVTA

-313 VPLEGKP
+313 VPLEGRP

-327 PGCPFADRC
+327 KGCPFAQRC
-336 PIAVDACLTAE
+336 PIAVEACLEVE
-347 PELEEVHGEKLEADT
+347 PDLQEVHGEVPAAESVVDS
-362 PIGTE
+362 E

-372 CIRSDEIE
+372 CIRADEIE
-380 AGTLKAPE
+380 SGALKAHE

-393 EPVEAVDRSGTSE
+393 EPVEIVDRSGRE
-406 VLKVTD
+406 QVLEVTD

-438 SFTLH
+438 SFELH
-443 SGQTLGLVGES
+443 TGQTLGLVGES

-469 KPQAG
+469 KPQSG
-474 SIVINGVD
+474 TITINGVNV
-482 IEEAT
+482 ESASPQ
-487 AAQRRTMRK
+487 QRREMRK

-518 VGEPLTAHRVPA
+518 VGEPLTAHGVSA
-530 KEREKRV
+530 ADREKRV

-543 VGLDRDM
+543 VGLDRSM
-550 AGRYPH
+550 ASRYPH

-606 LDLSYVFVAHDLAVV
+606 LGLSYVFVAHDLAVV
-621 RQISDIIAV
+621 RQISDVIAV

-670 NRSQVLLEGDLP
+670 KRTQVLLEGDLP

-693 VSRCPLFKL
+693 VSRCPLYKL

-708 AKCRQIRPELQ
+708 AKCREVSPELRKV
-719 QLGESAAACHHT
+719 GESAAACHHT
-731 EHGHLLEES
+731 ENSGLLEKS
-740 HPTA
+740 HPTV

>member
-1 MADADLSPQTAVRRH
+1 MADTELSTQTTA
-16 DAEGGARSGGAQT
+16 SGGAVD
-29 EGDARRKASGASS
+29 EA
-42 EDTPVLE
+42 PVLE

-59 RKSAPVNAV
+59 RKSAPVQAV

-117 SLIGKTDHELSRLRG
+117 SLIGKTDHQMSRLRG

-154 QIVEALLIHDPK
+154 QIVEALIIHNPK
-166 MSKDA
+166 LSKEA

-208 IAIAIANNP
+208 IAIAIANDP

-243 AQQLTGAAI
+243 AQEITGAAV

-281 TVDDIFYRPRM
+281 SIDDIFYRPRM

-299 RSVPNVFTA
+299 RSVPNVVTA

-313 VPLEGKP
+313 VPLEGRP

-327 PGCPFADRC
+327 KGCPFAQRC
-336 PIAVDACLTAE
+336 PIAVEACFEIE
-347 PELEEVHGEKLEADT
+347 PDLQEVHGEVAAAESVVDS
-362 PIGTE
+362 E

-372 CIRSDEIE
+372 CIRADEIE
-380 AGTLKAPE
+380 SGALKAHE

-393 EPVEAVDRSGTSE
+393 EPVEIVDRSGRE
-406 VLKVTD
+406 KVLEVTD

-438 SFTLH
+438 SFELQT
-443 SGQTLGLVGES
+443 GQTLGLVGES

-469 KPQAG
+469 KPQSG
-474 SIVINGVD
+474 TISINGIDV
-482 IEEAT
+482 ESASPQ
-487 AAQRRTMRK
+487 QRREMRK

-518 VGEPLTAHRVPA
+518 VGEPLTAHGVSA
-530 KEREKRV
+530 ADREKRV

-543 VGLDRDM
+543 VGLDRSM
-550 AGRYPH
+550 ASRYPH

-606 LDLSYVFVAHDLAVV
+606 LGLSYVFVAHDLAVV
-621 RQISDIIAV
+621 RQISDVIAV

-670 NRSQVLLEGDLP
+670 ARTQVLLEGDLP

-693 VSRCPLFKL
+693 VSRCPLYKL

-708 AKCRQIRPELQ
+708 AKCREVSPELRKV
-719 QLGESAAACHHT
+719 GESAAACHHT
-731 EHGHLLEES
+731 ENSGLLEKS
-740 HPTA
+740 HPTV